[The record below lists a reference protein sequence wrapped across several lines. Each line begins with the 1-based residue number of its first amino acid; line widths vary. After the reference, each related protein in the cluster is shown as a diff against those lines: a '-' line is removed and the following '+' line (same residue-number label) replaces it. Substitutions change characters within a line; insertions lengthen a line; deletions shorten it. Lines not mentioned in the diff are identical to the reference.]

1 MHLVYFSNY
10 SGNTKRFVEK
20 LKTDATRI
28 PIKEETPL
36 MNESYVLCV
45 PTYGAGSDNSTVP
58 KQVVAFL
65 NIVENRKNLIGI
77 IGFGNTNFGNH
88 FCKAARIIS
97 QKTGKPIL
105 DKIEIFGIPEDV
117 IRVQEILKT
126 LDTDLQEK
134 QERYKTQIG
143 K

>member
-20 LKTDATRI
+20 LETEAIRI

-97 QKTGKPIL
+97 QKTSKPIL